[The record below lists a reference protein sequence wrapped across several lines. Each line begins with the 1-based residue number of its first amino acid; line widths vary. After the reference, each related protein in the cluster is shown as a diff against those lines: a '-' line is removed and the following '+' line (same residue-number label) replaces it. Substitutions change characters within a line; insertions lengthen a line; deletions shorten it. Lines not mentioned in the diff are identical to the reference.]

1 MELNANC
8 TFMMVFVGWWWAFRT
23 SSNNINQFNTCY
35 YYKGLFYP
43 SNKTGIS
50 SSRKPKHTTNHLV
63 NNSPGSN
70 IIFKDSHLPNAEVE
84 CAIVVLHLT
93 AAIDCYESIRSKNE
107 RIIEKAPFNQEAAAK
122 THQ

>member
-1 MELNANC
+1 MQIC
-8 TFMMVFVGWWWAFRT
+8 TIMMVFLGWWWAFRR

-35 YYKGLFYP
+35 YYLQRSILSIKQ
-43 SNKTGIS
+43 KGIS

>member
-1 MELNANC
+1 MFPKELLSM
-8 TFMMVFVGWWWAFRT
+8 TEF
-23 SSNNINQFNTCY
+23 NQLSLHLAEDHY
-35 YYKGLFYP
+35 LAKLI
-43 SNKTGIS
+43 KQKGIS

-70 IIFKDSHLPNAEVE
+70 IIFKDFHLPNAEVE
-84 CAIVVLHLT
+84 CAIVVLRLK